1 MSQSSAR
8 VILHVFPSH
17 SWGGAEIYSVQLAKA
32 QKDAGEQVYFWTA
45 PGTPLAMEVE
55 QQKIDMV
62 TQKLKPRVDFSF
74 GRMKSVLKSTKAT
87 HVHLHW
93 SGGMWSFGL
102 MKLFYKFKLILHQ
115 HMWMKHSKKDPLHR
129 WLYQN
134 LDKLVVA
141 GEIAK
146 DAALKCLPLDES
158 QIEVCPYAIQLDS
171 VQPLSRPK
179 LGLADGQ
186 LVIGVFAR
194 LDRQKGIMELLKAF
208 SEIKNDF
215 SEVRVLVVGDPTKGE
230 EDSLNYE
237 KELKTFASENFQA
250 GFVQFHGF
258 KKNFREWLAVCDVL
272 AVPSYHESY
281 SLIILEA
288 FALGIPVISTY
299 AGGTPDL
306 VQNGRG
312 WMIEPEDVESLKLGL
327 KQVVSKP
334 QQIGPMGLMAR
345 DYVMKNHS
353 FPSVVQRLNE
363 IYASI

>member
-1 MSQSSAR
+1 MSQSQR

-32 QKDAGEQVYFWTA
+32 QKEAGERVFFWAA
-45 PGTPLAMEVE
+45 PDSPLAQEAE
-55 QQKIDMV
+55 RQNIDMV
-62 TQKLKPRVDFSF
+62 TEKLRPRVDFSF

-102 MKLFYKFKLILHQ
+102 LKLFYKFKLILHQ
-115 HMWMKHSKKDPLHR
+115 HLWMKHSKKDPLHR

-146 DAALKCLPLDES
+146 DAALKCLPVDEK
-158 QIEVCPYAIQLDS
+158 QIEICPYAIQLDQ
-171 VQPLSRPK
+171 VTPLSREQ
-179 LGLADGQ
+179 LGFARGQ
-186 LVIGVFAR
+186 IVIGVFAR

-208 SEIKNDF
+208 AALKTEF
-215 SEVRVLVVGDPTKGE
+215 SDARVLIVGDPTKGE
-230 EDSLNYE
+230 EDSLSYE
-237 KELKTFASENFQA
+237 KELKTFASENLPQ
-250 GFVQFHGF
+250 GVVQFHGF
-258 KKNFREWLAVCDVL
+258 QKNFREWLAVCDVL

-306 VQNGRG
+306 VQGGRG
-312 WMIEPEDVESLKLGL
+312 WMIEPKDVESLQLGL
-327 KQVVSKP
+327 RQIVSKP
-334 QQIGPMGLMAR
+334 HQIAPMGLMAR
-345 DYVMKNHS
+345 DYVIRNHS
-353 FPSVVQRLNE
+353 FPGVVQRLNE
-363 IYASI
+363 IYSSL